1 MKEIWKTVIDHPFYM
16 VSNKGRIKSI
26 DKMTKY
32 SDGRIAKFKGKIMS
46 ISNKTEYAFCRID
59 NKSYRLH
66 RLVAKAFIPNPLNK
80 PEVNHIDGNK
90 HNNSV
95 DNLEW
100 VTREENI
107 QHAFANNMISR
118 PPRYGK
124 ENPYYNRK
132 IVLRDN
138 TGKFIKNEI

>member
-1 MKEIWKTVIDHPFYM
+1 MEIWKDIKNHEAYM
-16 VSNKGRIKSI
+16 VSDCGRVKSLTR
-26 DKMTKY
+26 KKVY
-32 SDGRIAKFKGKIMS
+32 SDGRVAEFKGKILS
-46 ISNKTEYAFCRID
+46 ISDKTSYPLCKID
-59 NKSYRLH
+59 NKTYKIH
-66 RLVAKAFIPNPLNK
+66 RLVAEAFLDNPYK
-80 PEVNHIDGNK
+80 KEEVNHKDGDK
-90 HNNSV
+90 HNNHVS
-95 DNLEW
+95 NLEW
-100 VTREENI
+100 ATREENI